1 MSKYLK
7 YLDMMHNLATITTR
21 FSENIS
27 YVPKRLLV
35 DLLPE
40 EVAVVLS
47 LLLMV
52 TAEEE
57 EEEEEEEEKNGWM
70 VSLFVK
76 KMPNI
81 FVSYPSTTMVQKS

>member
-21 FSENIS
+21 FLENIS

-40 EVAVVLS
+40 EVAVVLP

-52 TAEEE
+52 TAEE